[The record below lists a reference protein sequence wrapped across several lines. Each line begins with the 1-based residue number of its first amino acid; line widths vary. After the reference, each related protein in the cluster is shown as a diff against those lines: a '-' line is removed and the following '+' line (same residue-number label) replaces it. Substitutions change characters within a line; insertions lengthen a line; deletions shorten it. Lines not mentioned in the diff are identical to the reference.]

1 MIVISDTF
9 SHYIYN
15 SDKSTLL
22 SPNNQNLWIDLTIKQ
37 IPLLVTSYISLD
49 FFEPN
54 SRISPSRSAK
64 KIQPVR
70 LKRAESPKAPSPG

>member
-54 SRISPSRSAK
+54 SRISPSRTAGFLRAVLQK
-64 KIQPVR
+64 KSN
-70 LKRAESPKAPSPG
+70 LYG

>member
-22 SPNNQNLWIDLTIKQ
+22 SPNSQNLWLDLTIKQ
-37 IPLLVTSYISLD
+37 IPLLVTTYISLD
-49 FFEPN
+49 FSEPN
-54 SRISPSRSAK
+54 SRISSSRSAK
-64 KIQPVR
+64 KT
-70 LKRAESPKAPSPG
+70 PSRSA